1 MGFLVRTLK
10 LLIILLLLVAVV
22 LWFAARRG
30 DRGYISK
37 EVTIDRP
44 AATVYRW
51 ITTDELLRRWIS
63 DLTKLERIP
72 STGGVSS
79 SNVVYRID
87 EMIANRPVSI
97 KVRIVR
103 AIQNQDLQLSIRS
116 ANERGEGFSSEAEF
130 KLLPNADYTQ
140 FGIYSANELPKP
152 ERSDVRADSY
162 LPDAK
167 EIRRRPDAAEI
178 HGRSRSLSRLSWN
191 RATTSFPRF
200 PPRPFHR
207 RCTW

>member
-87 EMIANRPVSI
+87 EMIANRPVAI

-116 ANERGEGFSSEAEF
+116 ANEPGEGFSSEAEF

-140 FGIYSANELPKP
+140 LVFTLQTNFQ
-152 ERSDVRADSY
+152 
-162 LPDAK
+162 
-167 EIRRRPDAAEI
+167 
-178 HGRSRSLSRLSWN
+178 SLSDQMLEPILTYLTQKKLEEDLTRLKFMVE
-191 RATTSFPRF
+191 AD
-200 PPRPFHR
+200 H
-207 RCTW
+207 